1 MERILQKEKTRDD
14 PEVERKLVVKS
25 SE

>member
-14 PEVERKLVVKS
+14 GEVERKLVVKS